1 MKARQNFNW
10 CLGDSV
16 SEQGIILIQ
25 KSQTRSWMSLNFI
38 ITLKSGGWQPLV
50 QPLKRLRGRSR
61 NNRWS
66 LKWAFAPICV
76 SLLWLMTLSF
86 YTVVAHQSLEKCLS
100 LFDLGPIIQLPS
112 IGVAWKKA
120 PHLLEATWKGWYRW
134 AAGLKW
140 LMMERTTDDLMVDK
154 VRWKRYEKTLGLIV
168 LKHLV
173 ML

>member
-1 MKARQNFNW
+1 MMSRGQCQGTRDHINTKVTNSQ
-10 CLGDSV
+10 LKV
-16 SEQGIILIQ
+16 SEFYP
-25 KSQTRSWMSLNFI
+25 K
-38 ITLKSGGWQPLV
+38 KSGGWQPLV

-76 SLLWLMTLSF
+76 SSLWLMTLSF
-86 YTVVAHQSLEKCLS
+86 YTVVVLQSLEKCLS
-100 LFDLGPIIQLPS
+100 PFDLWPIIQLPS

-140 LMMERTTDDLMVDK
+140 LMMARTSDDLMEDQVH
-154 VRWKRYEKTLGLIV
+154 WKSYEKTLGLIV